1 MNLVLIAVY
10 AVASG
15 ILLLVG
21 VVYPQVKEW
30 SYWATGTC
38 GLHLFVSLFLSL
50 ARIATAARIASWCCQ
65 GISTVLCV
73 GLLLA
78 YFQTQKGSNT
88 WFCYVLYFDSS
99 YCSVCRSGVTSSVAN
114 PTFPSTAMPSS
125 MLSTLRLGLG
135 AVGRRGRHP
144 MLDGTAGTHRSWYGR
159 QSHQPARGRGLEGTP
174 QAGAGRAQYY
184 VLLGSSTYCSRWWD
198 HIKEVV
204 EQITVGR
211 PQRPEVG
218 GPNPAART
226 RSRCC
231 IHSGSKYCRRH
242 KGLNPWLDQAVRCFP
257 CLPLRSGR
265 H

>member
-78 YFQTQKGSNT
+78 YFQTQKGG
-88 WFCYVLYFDSS
+88 WIL
-99 YCSVCRSGVTSSVAN
+99 AI
-114 PTFPSTAMPSS
+114 A
-125 MLSTLRLGLG
+125 
-135 AVGRRGRHP
+135 AV
-144 MLDGTAGTHRSWYGR
+144 
-159 QSHQPARGRGLEGTP
+159 
-174 QAGAGRAQYY
+174 
-184 VLLGSSTYCSRWWD
+184 
-198 HIKEVV
+198 I
-204 EQITVGR
+204 
-211 PQRPEVG
+211 
-218 GPNPAART
+218 
-226 RSRCC
+226 
-231 IHSGSKYCRRH
+231 
-242 KGLNPWLDQAVRCFP
+242 GLNFITTLVMALALVKDFAPRAGKGIYDPRRL
-257 CLPLRSGR
+257 
-265 H
+265 